1 MVSAFVLLVVACE
14 TGDDESII
22 SSRDL
27 SGTVESP
34 TILEDIIEG
43 PGADYYITSK
53 WTLNAAVT
61 INPGVNIM
69 MKSGASI
76 YVNEEGS
83 INAEGTALLPI
94 AIFGEQ
100 STKGYWADI
109 DFDNSNQPANIMKYV
124 FISDG
129 GNGYG
134 DGLLTVSGNSQLSMS
149 NCMISNS
156 KKYGLFVVNEE
167 VRIPVFEYNNISQC
181 SDYPIGLYTSQLHFI
196 DSTTHFLNNGDNSVI
211 EVTGNTLSENV
222 IWKNLRVPVLFTG
235 PYNNIQG
242 DVTVEAG
249 AVFLMGPEALIRVE
263 SEGSFHLNGAIDE
276 PIIIQGKVDSP
287 GYFAS
292 ITFDDSNNPLNEM
305 NYVHLANGG
314 GGYYNS
320 NIAITGSTHLKISNC
335 NISSSSGHGL
345 FVSRYSTLSDMGNNT
360 FLEITGDDIFVQQ

>member
-1 MVSAFVLLVVACE
+1 MLSALVLLVAACE
-14 TGDDESII
+14 KDEPII
-22 SSRDL
+22 SSQDL

-34 TILEDIIEG
+34 IILEDIIKG

-109 DFDNSNQPANIMKYV
+109 TFASSNQPANIMEYV
-124 FISDG
+124 YISDG
-129 GNGYG
+129 GNGFG
-134 DGLLTVSGNSQLSMS
+134 DGLLTIKGNTQLSMS
-149 NCMISNS
+149 NCIISNS
-156 KKYGLFVVNEE
+156 KKYGLFVVNED

-181 SDYPIGLYTSQLHFI
+181 SDYPIGLYTSQLHSL
-196 DSTTHFLNNGDNSVI
+196 DSTTHFLNNGDNNAI

-222 IWKNLRVPVLFTG
+222 IWKNLQVPVLFTG

-263 SEGSFHLNGAIDE
+263 SEGSFYLNGTIDE

-305 NYVHLANGG
+305 DNVHLANGG

-320 NIAITGSTHLKISNC
+320 NIAITGSSHLKIGNC

-345 FVSRYSTLSDMGNNT
+345 YVSRTSTLTDIGNNT
-360 FLEITGDDIFVQQ
+360 FSEITQDDIFVQQ